1 MFSGILKN
9 TSISKEIYSYFIK
22 KNERTANLKRNQF
35 PLYLFVTK
43 KDIHGLD
50 ISTVDILELF
60 RSSLM
65 NLCMDLFKS
74 ICGYGFFKEWINERF
89 TMLLSN

>member
-1 MFSGILKN
+1 MFSSILKN

-50 ISTVDILELF
+50 ISTVDIL
-60 RSSLM
+60 
-65 NLCMDLFKS
+65 
-74 ICGYGFFKEWINERF
+74 
-89 TMLLSN
+89 